1 LTDEQP
7 STQLESS
14 TLPPPAS
21 EMRAVAPAPARP
33 RGGCVGRFLAAL
45 LLVII
50 TTFLALVAGAA
61 GLLYLG
67 LTPATPRQLAD
78 AQAQLATLQAQNSSL
93 QTQVAAHEQRG
104 ATDHEVLGDL
114 KHQVDDIADLRN
126 QLRQEREN
134 SVAQSATLVAEVR
147 AGRDSVALFATAEA
161 GRAALLDE
169 LERRSAR
176 VERFL
181 QRLGDIASDAALDLA
196 ETTPVV
202 PTLPPTDMVAP
213 TPAFSPTPIAT
224 PEPTLTVVPSA
235 TSTPRA
241 TSAPTRSPSAT
252 PRATSAPTRSPSATA
267 AASPTSA
274 PTATP
279 SS

>member
-1 LTDEQP
+1 VTDEQP
-7 STQLESS
+7 PSQLETS
-14 TLPPPAS
+14 TIPPPVS
-21 EMRAVAPAPARP
+21 ETRAVAPAPTR

-45 LLVII
+45 LVVII
-50 TTFLALVAGAA
+50 TTFLTLVAGAA

-67 LTPATPRQLAD
+67 LTPAMPRQLAE
-78 AQAQLATLQAQNSSL
+78 AQAQIATLQMQNGSL

-114 KHQVDDIADLRN
+114 KRQVDDIADLRD

-134 SVAQSATLVAEVR
+134 SAAQSATLVAEVR
-147 AGRDSVALFATAEA
+147 DGRDSVALFATAEA
-161 GRAALLDE
+161 GRAALLSE

-181 QRLGDIASDAALDLA
+181 QRLGDIANDTALDLA
-196 ETTPVV
+196 GTTPTV
-202 PTLPPTDMVAP
+202 PTLPPTDVVVP
-213 TPAFSPTPIAT
+213 TPALSPTPIAT
-224 PEPTLTVVPSA
+224 PEPTLTPVPSA
-235 TSTPRA
+235 TSSPRA
-241 TSAPTRSPSAT
+241 TTTPTRSASAT
-252 PRATSAPTRSPSATA
+252 PRANSTPTRSPSATA

-279 SS
+279 SP